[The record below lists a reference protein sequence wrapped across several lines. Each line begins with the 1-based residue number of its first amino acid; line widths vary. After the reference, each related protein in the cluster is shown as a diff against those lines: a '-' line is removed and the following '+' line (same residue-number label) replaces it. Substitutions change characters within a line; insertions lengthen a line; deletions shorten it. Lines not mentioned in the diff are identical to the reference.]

1 MPDHYIEILGYM
13 GTALVVASF
22 LGTSMIRL
30 RLLNF
35 VGAAVITLYALLI
48 GAWPMVLL
56 NALLAV
62 INGYHYF
69 LLLRKK
75 QIPSKSM

>member
-1 MPDHYIEILGYM
+1 MPDHYVEILGYM

-35 VGAAVITLYALLI
+35 LGATVVALYALLI

-56 NALLAV
+56 NSLLAL

-69 LLLRKK
+69 LLLR
-75 QIPSKSM
+75 QRSTVLD

>member
-1 MPDHYIEILGYM
+1 M

-35 VGAAVITLYALLI
+35 LGATVITLYALLI
-48 GAWPMVLL
+48 SAWPMVLL
-56 NALLAV
+56 NTLLAV
-62 INGYHYF
+62 INGYHYQI
-69 LLLRKK
+69 LLRKRRTAA
-75 QIPSKSM
+75 SS

>member
-1 MPDHYIEILGYM
+1 M

-35 VGAAVITLYALLI
+35 LGATVITLYALLI

-56 NALLAV
+56 NTLLAL

-69 LLLRKK
+69 LLLR
-75 QIPSKSM
+75 QRSTVLD

>member
-1 MPDHYIEILGYM
+1 MPSHYIEILGYM

-35 VGAAVITLYALLI
+35 LGATMITIYSLLI
-48 GAWPMVLL
+48 SAWPMVLL
-56 NALLAV
+56 NTLLAV

-69 LLLRKK
+69 RLIRAGERRYA
-75 QIPSKSM
+75 

>member
-35 VGAAVITLYALLI
+35 LGAAVVTLYALLI

-56 NALLAV
+56 NTLLAL

-69 LLLRKK
+69 LLLR
-75 QIPSKSM
+75 QRSTVLD

>member
-1 MPDHYIEILGYM
+1 MPSHYIEILGYM

-22 LGTSMIRL
+22 LGTSMVRL

-35 VGAAVITLYALLI
+35 IGAAVITIYSLLI
-48 GAWPMVLL
+48 SAWPMVLL
-56 NALLAV
+56 NTLLAV

-69 LLLRKK
+69 RLIRAGERRYA
-75 QIPSKSM
+75 

>member
-1 MPDHYIEILGYM
+1 MPSHYIEILGYM

-35 VGAAVITLYALLI
+35 LGAGVIALYALLI
-48 GAWPMVLL
+48 SAWPMVLL
-56 NALLAV
+56 NTLLAV
-62 INGYHYF
+62 INGYHYQI
-69 LLLRKK
+69 LLRKRRTAA
-75 QIPSKSM
+75 SS